1 VPKQYF
7 AAMSKVTFEQFK
19 LYFKF
24 ELKVASLLSAVAAAA
39 YKLNVAKAF

>member
-7 AAMSKVTFEQFK
+7 VAMSEVTFEQFK
-19 LYFKF
+19 SYFEF
-24 ELKVASLLSAVAAAA
+24 GLEVAGLLSAIAATA